1 MPVFHLTNDLIFPNP
16 DYAENEGILALGGDL
31 SVERLLLAYSNGIF
45 PWYVKDE
52 PIMWWSPDP
61 RCVLFTEKFKLSK
74 SLRLLIQKGT
84 FEVRIDTCFRK
95 VIKNCADAIRKE
107 GEGTWITAE
116 MQKAYIKLHKA
127 GYAHSIE
134 IFLNHQ
140 LVGGLYGVSLGK
152 AFFGE
157 SMFHH
162 ESNASKIAMYYLV
175 QLAKK
180 YKFDFIDNQ
189 MTTSHLMSL
198 GAEEISRN
206 TYLKMLNKSLKKRT
220 LKGSWKNRL

>member
-127 GYAHSIE
+127 KIIE
-134 IFLNHQ
+134 RLQFVTSVILP
-140 LVGGLYGVSLGK
+140 VT
-152 AFFGE
+152 
-157 SMFHH
+157 
-162 ESNASKIAMYYLV
+162 ASKLCCIP
-175 QLAKK
+175 QG
-180 YKFDFIDNQ
+180 
-189 MTTSHLMSL
+189 SMSL
-198 GAEEISRN
+198 QG
-206 TYLKMLNKSLKKRT
+206 T
-220 LKGSWKNRL
+220 L